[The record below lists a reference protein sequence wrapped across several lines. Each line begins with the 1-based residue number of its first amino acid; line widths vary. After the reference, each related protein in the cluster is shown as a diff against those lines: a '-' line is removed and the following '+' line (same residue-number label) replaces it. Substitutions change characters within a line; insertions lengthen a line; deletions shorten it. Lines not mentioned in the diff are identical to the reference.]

1 MENNM
6 NALSPLTY
14 AEASHGVSQ
23 IVSKL
28 GFPLF
33 MGEAERKPTVK
44 AVRQQVGAYYSSL
57 AKENKLDCLHAY
69 DAENKADLIE
79 NAVAELLERVEG

>member
-1 MENNM
+1 M

-14 AEASHGVSQ
+14 AEAHSGVSE

-28 GFPLF
+28 GLPLF

-44 AVRQQVGAYYSSL
+44 ALRKQVGAYYNSL
-57 AKENKLDCLHAY
+57 AKENQLDCLHAY
-69 DAENKADLIE
+69 DAVDKAELIE

>member
-1 MENNM
+1 M

-14 AEASHGVSQ
+14 AEAHSGVSE

-28 GFPLF
+28 GLPLF

-44 AVRQQVGAYYSSL
+44 ALRKQVGAYYSSL
-57 AKENKLDCLHAY
+57 NRENRLDVLHAY
-69 DAENKADLIE
+69 DAVDKAELIE